1 MPGTC
6 IPRPNGRLG
15 STSRQCRVSEPNSTS
30 QFKHYHTTQP
40 DCYDSHKSA
49 FNCTSTALPE
59 RTTNQCAIPRDNNS
73 HSPNHPPCIPQLPIH
88 YHRNTSTDTA
98 TSNSLS
104 LSETESHTIPTQHG
118 STHDK
123 ATQNKATQRKEGT
136 AVKGTK
142 PPTAQNVLRP
152 RNAPLQRVRPDRP
165 LPVVVVLGLFAHRA
179 RALVVPRDKSVGS
192 GCEGAGGGGGVSC
205 CCCWRLTLKLGGG
218 WCECEWRG
226 RW

>member
-104 LSETESHTIPTQHG
+104 LSETESPTRRRHETPCRSNHTE
-118 STHDK
+118 
-123 ATQNKATQRKEGT
+123 AYNN
-136 AVKGTK
+136 TK
-142 PPTAQNVLRP
+142 PYNTNPARQYPRQGNAKQGNSTQGRNGSERNETANRP
-152 RNAPLQRVRPDRP
+152 KCPSTP
-165 LPVVVVLGLFAHRA
+165 
-179 RALVVPRDKSVGS
+179 
-192 GCEGAGGGGGVSC
+192 
-205 CCCWRLTLKLGGG
+205 
-218 WCECEWRG
+218 
-226 RW
+226 